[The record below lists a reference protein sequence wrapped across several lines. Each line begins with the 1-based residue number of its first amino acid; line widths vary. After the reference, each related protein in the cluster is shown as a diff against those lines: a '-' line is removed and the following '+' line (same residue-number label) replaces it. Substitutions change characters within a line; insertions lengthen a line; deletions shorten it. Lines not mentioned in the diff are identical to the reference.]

1 LLRRG
6 AVLASPISKDTL
18 IAQKT
23 LAIAAT
29 AKWSGTSHQTRLNFV
44 ETQVSHIASDYAQAR
59 FIDYSR
65 EGGRFARIDRHQ
77 RSPVPT
83 PASNTDP
90 AKTSE
95 NTGSNFHHSHHETT
109 AKILVF

>member
-1 LLRRG
+1 
-6 AVLASPISKDTL
+6 
-18 IAQKT
+18 

-44 ETQVSHIASDYAQAR
+44 ETRKYLTLHQITPKRDLSIILEKEVVSQGLIAIR
-59 FIDYSR
+59 
-65 EGGRFARIDRHQ
+65 GL
-77 RSPVPT
+77 

-95 NTGSNFHHSHHETT
+95 NTGSNFHHSHHETS